1 MFKLTKLQEYQL
13 YLLSLLLIGQICW
26 KLSLCLYQLINFINN
41 RTNQLIN
48 MSSTFLGVMS
58 LEWMKL

>member
-1 MFKLTKLQEYQL
+1 MFKLTKIQEYQL

-26 KLSLCLYQLINFINN
+26 EPSLCLYQLISFINN

-48 MSSTFLGVMS
+48 MSSTFPGVMS
-58 LEWMKL
+58 LEWM